1 MTDHRVAVVGGSL
14 AGLRAAEQ
22 LRAAGHEGPIT
33 VYSAEPHPPYNR
45 PPLSKEV
52 LADPDLADADA
63 MVARLAFRRRASVED
78 VDFRLGAVPTWPP
91 ESSPGWAPTV
101 RKVPTRSTAWW
112 PRPGCCR
119 AG

>member
-22 LRAAGHEGPIT
+22 LRAAGHTGPIT

-52 LADPDLADADA
+52 LADPDPADAEA
-63 MVARLAFRRRASVED
+63 MVSRLAFRRRASVED
-78 VDFRLGAVPTWPP
+78 VDFLLGA
-91 ESSPGWAPTV
+91 GV
-101 RKVPTRSTAWW
+101 RRATREFET
-112 PRPGCCR
+112 PKY
-119 AG
+119 